1 MCDEDWIQPESETE
15 ELIVIEEQQREKE
28 KLCFKFLLRRALGMA
43 CST

>member
-15 ELIVIEEQQREKE
+15 ELILIEEQQREE